1 MQLPS
6 KSQVTLLFGPI
17 GAGKSFI
24 AKQIA
29 QRDGAL
35 YLASDKW
42 FQALYLPDMPNPPDM
57 RWVVPRIERCEHLI
71 WTLTEQAIASGIPVM
86 LDVGMATERSREK
99 FQHLCERSGYQYQFV
114 FVDAPLEVRSQ
125 RVRDRNEQTST
136 TGDLYVSEAIFA
148 FTNAQFQPPTATEII
163 KLSAHVLINN

>member
-1 MQLPS
+1 MHLPP

-29 QRDGAL
+29 QRNGAL

-57 RWVVPRIERCEHLI
+57 SWIVPRIERCEHLI
-71 WTLTEQAIASGIPVM
+71 WTLTEQAIASRIPVV
-86 LDVGMATERSREK
+86 LDVGMATERAREK
-99 FQHLCERSGYQYQFV
+99 FQNLCERSGCQYQFV
-114 FVDAPLEVRSQ
+114 FVDAPLAVRSQ
-125 RVRDRNEQTST
+125 RVRDRNEHASR
-136 TGDLYVSEAIFA
+136 TGDLPVTDEIFA
-148 FTNAQFQPPTATEII
+148 FTNAQFQPPTASEIT
-163 KLSAHVLINN
+163 KLPAQVLINH

>member
-1 MQLPS
+1 MHLPP

-57 RWVVPRIERCEHLI
+57 SWVVPRIERCEHLI
-71 WTLTEQAIASGIPVM
+71 WTLTEQALASDIPVV
-86 LDVGMATERSREK
+86 LDVGMATKRAREK
-99 FQHLCERSGYQYQFV
+99 FQTLCERSGCQYQFV
-114 FVDAPLEVRSQ
+114 FVDASLEVRSQ
-125 RVRDRNEQTST
+125 RVRDRTEQSSS
-136 TGDLYVSEAIFA
+136 TGDLPVSEAIFA
-148 FTNAQFQPPTATEII
+148 FTNAQFQPPTVAELD
-163 KLSAHVLINN
+163 KLSAQVLLNH

>member
-1 MQLPS
+1 MHLPS

-42 FQALYLPDMPNPPDM
+42 FQALYLPDMPNPSEM
-57 RWVVPRIERCEHLI
+57 SWVAPRIERCEHLI
-71 WTLTEQAIASGIPVM
+71 WTLTEQAIASGIPVV
-86 LDVGMATERSREK
+86 LDVGMATEPSREK
-99 FQHLCERSGYQYQFV
+99 FQKLCEHSGCQYQFV

-125 RVRDRNEQTST
+125 RVRDRNEQASR

-148 FTNAQFQPPTATEII
+148 FTNAQFQPPTASEIT
-163 KLSAHVLINN
+163 KLSVHVLLNH